1 MTNTLF
7 RQLIT
12 ACLLALLL
20 VQQESTLVA
29 ADAHWLIDF
38 EAARKQAA
46 QQNKDLLIDFTGS
59 DWCPPCI
66 ALHKN
71 VFSKAEF
78 TRQMSQH
85 YVFITLD
92 FPRDKSKQAAK
103 TITQNAQLN
112 KRYKIRGFPTIIL
125 ADASGK
131 SYDTQVGYP
140 GNGLDSYMRRILD
153 VKGKRDGK
161 TYKLNLSGRPEMTA
175 DGKAFDDISK
185 AVKLRRARYLI
196 FCTPS
201 PRGMELIDQ
210 FLARYPKAKQHAEVT
225 YLKAISLWNMG
236 KYEQAAPAYRQF
248 LDQYPKHDLAS
259 LSTTRLIQSHVRS
272 DHPQRAVQ
280 AIEAL
285 PGKKTGGIV
294 LEWAQAL
301 CLTDRSEEGI
311 KQLETYITNA
321 KQSARLSREVTF
333 LEGQLAKLQMIGQ
346 PLNAFEIK
354 THRSQQTITPATLKG
369 KVVLVDFWATWCSPC
384 LAELPRV
391 KKVYQQYQPRGFEI
405 LGISLDKDKAA
416 LDKML
421 ADRNISWPQFF
432 DGNGWKNQLAVQM
445 DVHRI
450 PFAVLVDAEGIVRYV
465 NVRGPAIER
474 LVRKLIESQATG
486 KKTSAVDAVDSPKRR
501 VGRIRRGRRGAE
513 NVRR

>member
-1 MTNTLF
+1 MIDTLF
-7 RQLIT
+7 RRLLA

-20 VQQESTLVA
+20 VQQESPLGA

-38 EAARKQAA
+38 EAAKKQAA
-46 QQNKDLLIDFTGS
+46 QQKKDLLIDFTGS

-85 YVFITLD
+85 YVFISLD
-92 FPRDKSKQAAK
+92 FPRNKSKQTAK
-103 TITQNAQLN
+103 TIEQNAQLN
-112 KRYKIRGFPTIIL
+112 KRYKIRGFPTVIL

-131 SYDTQVGYP
+131 AYDTQVGYP
-140 GNGLDSYMRRILD
+140 GNGLDSYMQRILD

-175 DGKAFDDISK
+175 DEKAFDDISK
-185 AVKLRRARYLI
+185 AVNLRRARYLI

-201 PRGMELIDQ
+201 PRGMQLIDQ

-225 YLKAISLWNMG
+225 YLKAIALWNMG
-236 KYEQAAPAYRQF
+236 KYEQAAPAYQEF
-248 LDQYPKHDLAS
+248 LNQYPKHDLAS
-259 LSTTRLIQSHVRS
+259 LSTTRMIQSHVRS

-280 AIEAL
+280 AIEAM
-285 PGKKTGGIV
+285 PGKKNGGVV

-301 CLTDRSEEGI
+301 CLIDRSDEGI
-311 KQLETYITNA
+311 QHLETYIANA
-321 KQSARLSREVTF
+321 KKSTRLGREVTF
-333 LEGQLAKLQMIGQ
+333 LEGQLAKLKMIGQ
-346 PLNAFEIK
+346 PLGDFEIK
-354 THRSQQTITPATLKG
+354 THRSQTTITPATLQG
-369 KVVLVDFWATWCSPC
+369 KVVLVDFWATWCGPC
-384 LAELPRV
+384 LDELPRV
-391 KKVYQQYQPRGFEI
+391 KNVYQQYQPRGFEM
-405 LGISLDKDKAA
+405 LGISLDKDKTA

-432 DGNGWKNQLAVQM
+432 DGNGWKNKLAVQM

-474 LVRKLIESQATG
+474 LVKKLVESHATE
-486 KKTSAVDAVDSPKRR
+486 KKTSAIEEMDSPRR
-501 VGRIRRGRRGAE
+501 RIGRLRRGRRGTE
-513 NVRR
+513 NIQR